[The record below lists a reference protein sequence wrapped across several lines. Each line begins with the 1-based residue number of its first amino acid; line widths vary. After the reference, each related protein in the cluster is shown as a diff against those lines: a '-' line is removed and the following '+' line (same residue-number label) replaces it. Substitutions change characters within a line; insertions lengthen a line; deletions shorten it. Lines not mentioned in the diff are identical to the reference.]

1 MVSLLLPI
9 IVVIVIVLV
18 VRKANA
24 REGSMPSD
32 GHAVRRVFQYLLHY
46 GLFVVVTIGLSGLLG
61 RILQTDAL
69 AAGGET
75 ALARDLAFLV
85 VGGPLLVVLVL
96 WSRRS
101 FKHSPMEARSLGWA
115 TYVGAA
121 ALTALVV
128 FMTAL
133 HQVLEWVVRLEEYD
147 GLSVAQALVWGGAWA
162 GLWWLDTHLTPRENA
177 RAHQLL
183 GSLIGLVV
191 VAVGL
196 SGLLAASLRVL
207 LGLDVGSALV
217 SSGGP
222 LRAGLVTL
230 AVGAPVWVVYWVR
243 SAVKIRRSPLWH
255 AYVLLAGVGG
265 GLVTAI
271 VMGSSLLYTVLVW
284 LLGEPRYATAALHFD
299 GAPPAAAAAATGALV
314 WSYHHAV
321 LRSEVTEAR
330 NELRRVYE
338 YLISALGLLSAAG
351 GLTVLVAAVVE
362 AASGTALVS
371 GEAVNTL
378 LAAATL
384 LTVGGSVWWRHWRMV
399 QAASADPAIEEAT
412 SPTRRLYLLI
422 LFGVGALAAVV
433 ALIVGVYLF
442 FVDVVEGTLGT
453 ETLRRMRFALGVLL
467 TTASVAGYHWTVFR
481 ADRDSSAT
489 DDEPGGPRFVLLVGP
504 ADPAIARAVALRTH
518 GRVQA
523 WARTDGAE
531 AAWSVEEVMAALA
544 SSPAD
549 EMLVLCDSE
558 GLQTIPVHRT

>member
-1 MVSLLLPI
+1 MVSLLIPV
-9 IVVIVIVLV
+9 IVVVVIVLV
-18 VRKANA
+18 VRKVIA

-32 GHAVRRVFQYLLHY
+32 GHTVRRVFQYLLHY
-46 GLFVVVTIGLSGLLG
+46 GLFVVVAIGLSGLLG
-61 RILQTDAL
+61 RILQTDAF

-101 FKHSPMEARSLGWA
+101 FAQNPVEARSLGWA

-121 ALTALVV
+121 ALTALLV

-133 HQVLEWVVRLEEYD
+133 HQLLEWVTGLEEYD
-147 GLSVAQALVWGGAWA
+147 GLSAGQALVWGGAWV
-162 GLWWLDTHLTPRENA
+162 GLWWLDARLTPRENA
-177 RAHQLL
+177 RAHLLL

-191 VAVGL
+191 AAVGL
-196 SGLLAASLRVL
+196 GGLLAASLRVV

-217 SSGGP
+217 GSGGP
-222 LRAGLVTL
+222 LRGALVTL
-230 AVGAPVWVVYWVR
+230 AVGAPVWVVYWAR
-243 SAVKIRRSPLWH
+243 SAVRSERSPLWH
-255 AYVLLAGVGG
+255 TYVLLAGVGG

-271 VMGSSLLYTVLVW
+271 VTGSSLLYTVLVW
-284 LLGEPRYATAALHFD
+284 LIGEPRYATATLHFD
-299 GAPPAAAAAATGALV
+299 GAPPAAAAAAIGALV

-321 LRSEVTEAR
+321 LRSEVSEAR
-330 NELRRVYE
+330 NELRRIYE
-338 YLISALGLLSAAG
+338 YLISALGLFAAAG
-351 GLTVLVAAVVE
+351 GLTVLVAALVE
-362 AASGTALVS
+362 AVSGTALVS

-384 LTVGGSVWWRHWRMV
+384 LIVGGSVWWRHWRMV
-399 QAASADPAIEEAT
+399 QTASADPATEETA

-433 ALIVGVYLF
+433 ALIVGVYLL

-467 TTASVAGYHWTVFR
+467 TTASVAGYHWKVFR
-481 ADRDSSAT
+481 ADRDSSDT
-489 DDEPGGPRFVLLVGP
+489 DADPGGPRFVLLVGP
-504 ADPAIARAVALRTH
+504 ADPEIARAVAQRTH

-523 WARTDGAE
+523 WARTDDGE
-531 AAWSVEEVMAALA
+531 TAWSVEEVMAALSA
-544 SSPAD
+544 SPAE
-549 EMLVLCDSE
+549 EMVVLCDSN